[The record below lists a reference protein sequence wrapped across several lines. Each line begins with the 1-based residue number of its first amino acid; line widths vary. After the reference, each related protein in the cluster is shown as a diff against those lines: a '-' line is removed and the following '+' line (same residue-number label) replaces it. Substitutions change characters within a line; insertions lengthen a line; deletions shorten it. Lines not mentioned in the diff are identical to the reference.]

1 MRLVG
6 PSWPDIVIERSISP
20 SDLSVNGDRTKLIQ
34 IITNLL
40 TNAAKASEK
49 DQKIDINAACSSD
62 GTFSLSI
69 QDRGPGI
76 PDAVMRTLFQPF
88 HRSSDPYRQETTG
101 IGLGLVI
108 SLRVAELHGGTV
120 HLDSVAGEGT
130 SAVLTLPADRVISI
144 TTEESSMQ
152 G

>member
-1 MRLVG
+1 MARFPCPYRIAVL
-6 PSWPDIVIERSISP
+6 EF
-20 SDLSVNGDRTKLIQ
+20 RTL
-34 IITNLL
+34 
-40 TNAAKASEK
+40 
-49 DQKIDINAACSSD
+49 
-62 GTFSLSI
+62 F
-69 QDRGPGI
+69 
-76 PDAVMRTLFQPF
+76 MRTLFQPF